1 MRACEDLKHSCLIT
15 AFGLCV
21 VFLQF
26 KKSFRGARSS
36 GAAAPLV
43 LGFLSQAMM
52 YVSARE
58 EQPVC
63 VCACVCACVCVCVCV
78 CVVGWLV
85 GFPSFL
91 SLLFPPPPPF
101 FVDSHNPLFFSFAG
115 NGFIILRFFLSLYPR
130 AHSSF
135 PPSFDGRAPRQ
146 AGRTCTRCSL
156 RPTTLTARAWPL
168 VHGLSLQGHI
178 SSAR

>member
-91 SLLFPPPPPF
+91 SLLFPPPLFLLILTTHF
-101 FVDSHNPLFFSFAG
+101 FFHLLAMA
-115 NGFIILRFFLSLYPR
+115 LSSS
-130 AHSSF
+130 ASSF
-135 PPSFDGRAPRQ
+135 LCTRAP
-146 AGRTCTRCSL
+146 TPLSPL
-156 RPTTLTARAWPL
+156 LLTAVRPGKRA
-168 VHGLSLQGHI
+168 
-178 SSAR
+178 ARVRGAAFGQLL

>member
-63 VCACVCACVCVCVCV
+63 VCVLVCVLVCVCVCV
-78 CVVGWLV
+78 CVWLVGWLV
-85 GFPSFL
+85 FPLFFL
-91 SLLFPPPPPF
+91 CFSPPPF
-101 FVDSHNPLFFSFAG
+101 F
-115 NGFIILRFFLSLYPR
+115 
-130 AHSSF
+130 
-135 PPSFDGRAPRQ
+135 
-146 AGRTCTRCSL
+146 C
-156 RPTTLTARAWPL
+156 
-168 VHGLSLQGHI
+168 
-178 SSAR
+178 

>member
-1 MRACEDLKHSCLIT
+1 M
-15 AFGLCV
+15 CV

-78 CVVGWLV
+78 VGWLV

-91 SLLFPPPPPF
+91 SLLFPPPLFLLILTTHF
-101 FVDSHNPLFFSFAG
+101 FFHLLAMA
-115 NGFIILRFFLSLYPR
+115 LSSS
-130 AHSSF
+130 ASSF
-135 PPSFDGRAPRQ
+135 LCTRAP
-146 AGRTCTRCSL
+146 TPLSPL
-156 RPTTLTARAWPL
+156 LLTAVRPGKRA
-168 VHGLSLQGHI
+168 
-178 SSAR
+178 ARVRGAAFGQLL